1 MSRGS
6 RAAIGAGAGEATV
19 TGETPDGM
27 RDELLAILAE
37 DAHNTERLC
46 RRLDSL
52 KRETG
57 LGVHAAVLLILTRK
71 RFPDAEAELHWAA
84 IVERQREMSGTLARE
99 VGVRVA
105 TMDYFVNVNRQLAQP
120 TLIEMELLE
129 SESASTLDPV
139 TGLVAERTF
148 RTALANELR
157 RSRRYE
163 LAASVVL
170 FDLDDFAG
178 INDRLGPLVADR
190 VMREAAI
197 LLSNNVRDIDLAARC
212 PSDELVLLL
221 PETDRNGALLV
232 ADRCR
237 RAIERYFGVDG
248 PPRQAVGLT
257 VSGGIASYPGDAH
270 APEDLLTSAACALYQ
285 AKAAGKNVIELN
297 QPERRRYLRFD
308 LEPGLFEVEI
318 LSSSGA
324 APNELINFSRDGL
337 LFRSPEA
344 IEVAERI
351 ELRLASDDPERPVL
365 RGTVVRLEELHEGG
379 GPGADRYDIGV
390 VFDRQGIESRRDMLA
405 FLERARASR

>member
-1 MSRGS
+1 VSGDVP
-6 RAAIGAGAGEATV
+6 ATL
-19 TGETPDGM
+19 
-27 RDELLAILAE
+27 RDELLTILAE
-37 DAHNTERLC
+37 DAQNAERLC
-46 RRLDSL
+46 KRLDSL

-57 LGVHAAVLLILTRK
+57 IGVHAALLLILTRK
-71 RFPDAEAELHWAA
+71 RFPDTEAELHWAA
-84 IVERQREMSGTLARE
+84 IVERRREMSEALARE

-105 TMDYFVNVNRQLAQP
+105 VMDYFVNVNRQLAQP
-120 TLIEMELLE
+120 TLIELELLE
-129 SESASTLDPV
+129 AQPTSTLDPV

-170 FDLDDFAG
+170 FDLDDFGG

-190 VMREAAI
+190 VLREAAI

-237 RAIERYFGVDG
+237 RAIEDFFGANA
-248 PPRQAVGLT
+248 PQRQAVGLT
-257 VSGGIASYPGDAH
+257 VSGGIASYPGDAQ
-270 APEDLLTSAACALYQ
+270 APEDLLACAARALYQ

-308 LEPGLFEVEI
+308 LDPGLFEVEI
-318 LSSSGA
+318 LPSSGA
-324 APNELINFSRDGL
+324 APGELINLSREGL

-344 IEVAERI
+344 IDVAERI
-351 ELRLASDDPERPVL
+351 ELRLVSGGPDPLVL
-365 RGTVVRLEELHEGG
+365 RGTVVRLEQLSEADA
-379 GPGADRYDIGV
+379 PPADRYDVGV
-390 VFDRQGIESRRDMLA
+390 VFDRQGIGSRREMLA
-405 FLERARASR
+405 FLERARARR